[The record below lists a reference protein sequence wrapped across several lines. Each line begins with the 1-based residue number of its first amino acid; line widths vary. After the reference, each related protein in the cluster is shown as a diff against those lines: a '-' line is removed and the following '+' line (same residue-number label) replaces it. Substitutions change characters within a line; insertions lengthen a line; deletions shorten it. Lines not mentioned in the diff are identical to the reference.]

1 MTTLRPG
8 PDPLVSEASLFSYLV
23 TRPTGRAVRM
33 GIEEQVAGCEGEV
46 LTVLDFKDV
55 AVIDYSCA
63 DEVVAEL
70 AFIAVR
76 RPARLETDPR
86 GPRRR
91 FVLIRGLEAHHQDPI
106 DSALRR
112 RELAVAAELADG
124 QPVLL
129 GAVDE
134 SEAHL
139 WRLVCERERIG
150 PEPLDG
156 ELGLPEGEARVRLDE
171 LYRRRLL
178 LRRAG
183 EYISFRRVLFESAG
197 RRERREPAPDR
208 RGRRDTDTERSSS

>member
-1 MTTLRPG
+1 MRPG

-33 GIEEQVAGCEGEV
+33 GIEKQVSSCKGEV

-70 AFIAVR
+70 AFTAVE
-76 RPARLETDPR
+76 RPGRLGTDFA

-112 RELAVAAELADG
+112 RQLAVAAELSDG
-124 QPVLL
+124 RTVLL

-150 PEPLDG
+150 PEPLAG

-183 EYISFRRVLFESAG
+183 EYISFHRVLCDSAG
-197 RRERREPAPDR
+197 RRERLEAGGDES
-208 RGRRDTDTERSSS
+208 GDRDTDRKRSHS

>member
-1 MTTLRPG
+1 
-8 PDPLVSEASLFSYLV
+8 
-23 TRPTGRAVRM
+23 M
-33 GIEEQVAGCEGEV
+33 GIEEQVASCEGEV
-46 LTVLDFKDV
+46 LTVLDFKNV

-70 AFIAVR
+70 AFIAVG
-76 RPARLETDPR
+76 RPTRLETDPG

-124 QPVLL
+124 QSVLL

-134 SEAHL
+134 SEVNL

-150 PEPLDG
+150 PEPLAG
-156 ELGLPEGEARVRLDE
+156 ELGLPEREARVRLDE

-208 RGRRDTDTERSSS
+208 RGRRDTETGRSSS

>member
-33 GIEEQVAGCEGEV
+33 GIEEQVASCQGEV

-70 AFIAVR
+70 ACIAVGR
-76 RPARLETDPR
+76 SARLEPHPG

-124 QPVLL
+124 QSVLL
-129 GAVDE
+129 GDVDE
-134 SEAHL
+134 SEEDL
-139 WRLVCERERIG
+139 WRLVCERECIG
-150 PEPLDG
+150 PEPLAG

-171 LYRRRLL
+171 LFRRRLL

-183 EYISFRRVLFESAG
+183 EYISFRRVLFDSAG
-197 RRERREPAPDR
+197 RRNRLTPAADPAV
-208 RGRRDTDTERSSS
+208 RRDSEAGQSSG

>member
-1 MTTLRPG
+1 MTTLHLG

-33 GIEEQVAGCEGEV
+33 GIEKQVASCEGEV

-70 AFIAVR
+70 AFIAVGP
-76 RPARLETDPR
+76 PARLETDLG

-112 RELAVAAELADG
+112 RKLAVAAELADG
-124 QPVLL
+124 QSVLL

-150 PEPLDG
+150 PEPLAG

-171 LYRRRLL
+171 LYRRRLI

-197 RRERREPAPDR
+197 RREHREPAPDR
-208 RGRRDTDTERSSS
+208 RGRRDTEPGHSSR

>member
-1 MTTLRPG
+1 MTRLG
-8 PDPLVSEASLFSYLV
+8 HGAGPLVSEASLFSYLV
-23 TRPTGRAVRM
+23 TRPTGRAVRTT
-33 GIEEQVAGCEGEV
+33 IEEQVAGFEGEV
-46 LTVLDFKDV
+46 LTVLDFRNV

-70 AFIAVR
+70 AFISVG
-76 RPARLETDPR
+76 RPGALETGPS

-112 RELAVAAELADG
+112 RQLAVAAELADG
-124 QPVLL
+124 QSVLL
-129 GAVDE
+129 GDVDE
-134 SEAHL
+134 SEARL

-150 PEPLDG
+150 PEPLAG
-156 ELGLPEGEARVRLDE
+156 ELGLPEGEARLRLDG

-183 EYISFRRVLFESAG
+183 EYVSFRRVLSESAR
-197 RRERREPAPDR
+197 RREQGAPAPDESG
-208 RGRRDTDTERSSS
+208 GRDVETDRSSR

>member
-1 MTTLRPG
+1 MTARPA

-33 GIEEQVAGCEGEV
+33 GIEKQVSSCEGEV

-70 AFIAVR
+70 AFLAVE
-76 RPARLETDPR
+76 RPGVGANSP

-91 FVLIRGLEAHHQDPI
+91 FVLIRGLEAHHQAPI

-112 RELAVAAELADG
+112 RELAVAAELSDG
-124 QPVLL
+124 RSVLL

-134 SEAHL
+134 SEADL
-139 WRLVCERERIG
+139 WRLVCEHERTG
-150 PEPLDG
+150 PEPLAG
-156 ELGLPEGEARVRLDE
+156 ELGLPEGEARGRLDQ
-171 LYRRRLL
+171 LYRRRLV

-183 EYISFRRVLFESAG
+183 EYISFHRILCDSAG
-197 RRERREPAPDR
+197 RRERLEAGGDEPAD
-208 RGRRDTDTERSSS
+208 RDTEAIRSSR

>member
-91 FVLIRGLEAHHQDPI
+91 FVLIRGLEAHH
-106 DSALRR
+106 R

-208 RGRRDTDTERSSS
+208 RGRRDTDTGRSSS